1 MRKLKNLFENNKR
14 WAARTSEN
22 DPEFFKILSMQQN
35 PEYLWIGC
43 SDSRVPANEIVD
55 LLPGELF
62 VHRNVANVVVHTDHN
77 CLSVMQYAVEVLK
90 VKHIMVVGHYGC
102 GGVQAVLNEARFGLI
117 DNWLRHVGDV
127 KEKHIEQLNALPEQE
142 RLNSLI
148 ELNVIEQVRNVCR
161 TNIVQDAWAKGQE
174 LTIHGWV
181 YGLANG
187 HLNDL
192 ESVVTC
198 AEEASD
204 TYGTAVKRVFE
215 RVAEKAKTQN

>member
-14 WAARTSEN
+14 WAERTCKD

-55 LLPGELF
+55 LMPGELF

-102 GGVQAVLNEARFGLI
+102 GGVQAVLNDAKFGLI

-127 KEKHIEQLNALPEQE
+127 KEKYIAKIDALAEKD

-161 TNIVQDAWAKGQE
+161 TNIVQEAWQRGQE

-198 AEEASD
+198 ADEVTD
-204 TYGTAVKRVFE
+204 TYRSAALKVFD
-215 RVAEKAKTQN
+215 RYLGGK

>member
-14 WAARTSEN
+14 WAERTCKD

-55 LLPGELF
+55 LMPGELF

-102 GGVQAVLNEARFGLI
+102 GGVQAVLNDAKFGLI

-127 KEKHIEQLNALPEQE
+127 KEKYIAKIDALAEKD

-161 TNIVQDAWAKGQE
+161 TNIVQEAWLRGQD

-198 AEEASD
+198 ADEVTD
-204 TYGTAVKRVFE
+204 TYKSAALKVFD
-215 RVAEKAKTQN
+215 RYVGAL

>member
-204 TYGTAVKRVFE
+204 TYGIAVKRVFE
-215 RVAEKAKTQN
+215 RVAEKT

>member
-14 WAARTSEN
+14 WAERTCKD

-55 LLPGELF
+55 LMPGELF

-102 GGVQAVLNEARFGLI
+102 GGVQAVLNDAKFGLI

-127 KEKHIEQLNALPEQE
+127 KEKYITNISEMPEQE
-142 RLNSLI
+142 HLNCLI

-161 TNIVQDAWAKGQE
+161 TNIVQEAWQRGQE

-187 HLNDL
+187 HLTDL

-198 AEEASD
+198 ADEVAD
-204 TYGTAVKRVFE
+204 TYKSAAKRVFE
-215 RVAEKAKTQN
+215 RNIK

>member
-1 MRKLKNLFENNKR
+1 MRKLKNLFENNRR
-14 WAARTSEN
+14 WAARTSESV
-22 DPEFFKILSMQQN
+22 PEFFKILSMQQN

-127 KEKHIEQLNALPEQE
+127 KEKHIEQLNALPEKE

-204 TYGTAVKRVFE
+204 TYGIAVKRVFE
-215 RVAEKAKTQN
+215 RVAEKS

>member
-102 GGVQAVLNEARFGLI
+102 GVVQAVLNEARFGLI

-204 TYGTAVKRVFE
+204 TYGIAVKRVFE
-215 RVAEKAKTQN
+215 RVAEKS

>member
-1 MRKLKNLFENNKR
+1 MRKLKNLFENNRR
-14 WAARTSEN
+14 WAARTSES

-127 KEKHIEQLNALPEQE
+127 KEKHIEQLNALPEKE

-198 AEEASD
+198 AEEATE
-204 TYGTAVKRVFE
+204 TYA
-215 RVAEKAKTQN
+215 

>member
-1 MRKLKNLFENNKR
+1 MRKLKNLFENNRR

-204 TYGTAVKRVFE
+204 TYGIAVKRVFE
-215 RVAEKAKTQN
+215 RVAEKS

>member
-1 MRKLKNLFENNKR
+1 MRKLKNLFENNLR
-14 WAARTSEN
+14 WANRTSEA
-22 DPEFFKILSMQQN
+22 DPDFFKVLSMQQN
-35 PEYLWIGC
+35 PDFLWIGC
-43 SDSRVPANEIVD
+43 SDSRVPANQIVD

-102 GGVQAVLNEARFGLI
+102 GGVQAVLNGDKFGFI

-127 KEKHIEQLNALPEQE
+127 KEKHLEQINRMTEE
-142 RLNSLI
+142 DRLSRLI

-161 TNIVQDAWAKGQE
+161 TNIVQDAWERGQS
-174 LTIHGWV
+174 LSVHGWV
-181 YGLANG
+181 YGLENG
-187 HLNDL
+187 HLHDL

-198 AEEASD
+198 ADEETES
-204 TYGTAVKRVFE
+204 YKRAVKYILKKSGIE
-215 RVAEKAKTQN
+215 

>member
-1 MRKLKNLFENNKR
+1 MRKLKNLFENNRR

-102 GGVQAVLNEARFGLI
+102 GGVQAVLNEASFGLI

-127 KEKHIEQLNALPEQE
+127 KEKHIEQLNALPEKE

-148 ELNVIEQVRNVCR
+148 EINVIEQVRNVCR

-198 AEEASD
+198 AEEANE
-204 TYGTAVKRVFE
+204 TYGIAVKRVFE
-215 RVAEKAKTQN
+215 RVAEKS